1 MLEYGERLFAQ
12 VVLIINKTK
21 RLNGAKH
28 SGEDSRENVYV
39 ELQEMIGLEN
49 RWFGNAQSPQII
61 LIEHIPSKWGWF
73 SSTSQSKNLDMVW
86 KGI

>member
-12 VVLIINKTK
+12 VVLKINKTK
-21 RLNGAKH
+21 RLNGAKL
-28 SGEDSRENVYV
+28 SGEVSRENVYV
-39 ELQEMIGLEN
+39 GLQEMMALEN

-61 LIEHIPSKWGWF
+61 FIEHIPSKWGWF
-73 SSTSQSKNLDMVW
+73 SSTSQSKNSDMVW

>member
-1 MLEYGERLFAQ
+1 MERSL
-12 VVLIINKTK
+12 VGKTVG
-21 RLNGAKH
+21 RMYMW
-28 SGEDSRENVYV
+28 R

-61 LIEHIPSKWGWF
+61 FIEHIPSKWGWL
-73 SSTSQSKNLDMVW
+73 SSTSQSKNSDMVW